1 MGRHRMDVLSF
12 PYHLLRVDL
21 NRIYPGDHAP
31 EVLTHL
37 QGFFI
42 SILTGISPE
51 SAEEPNKNNIKTS
64 KHSPQTALQNATR
77 VHYSTV
83 KQSGLKRKP
92 SPHWH
97 VMGFRIYVLPSSSPP
112 GGTAQTLN
120 PKPSY
125 MAMAHGVIHH
135 PFQVFEMVSRTTAK
149 SEP

>member
-1 MGRHRMDVLSF
+1 HKQRCKTQQEST
-12 PYHLLRVDL
+12 
-21 NRIYPGDHAP
+21 IK
-31 EVLTHL
+31 
-37 QGFFI
+37 QG
-42 SILTGISPE
+42 
-51 SAEEPNKNNIKTS
+51 
-64 KHSPQTALQNATR
+64 
-77 VHYSTV
+77 
-83 KQSGLKRKP
+83 GLKRKP

>member
-1 MGRHRMDVLSF
+1 MKSIFEQIHAQALRRKGWRRILIPELSLKYKYKET
-12 PYHLLRVDL
+12 PPKTD
-21 NRIYPGDHAP
+21 
-31 EVLTHL
+31 T
-37 QGFFI
+37 
-42 SILTGISPE
+42 
-51 SAEEPNKNNIKTS
+51 KNNIKTS

>member
-1 MGRHRMDVLSF
+1 MLRPCGTRAGGEFESQSYPLSINTRKH
-12 PYHLLRVDL
+12 PKTD
-21 NRIYPGDHAP
+21 PKTD
-31 EVLTHL
+31 T
-37 QGFFI
+37 
-42 SILTGISPE
+42 
-51 SAEEPNKNNIKTS
+51 KNSIKTS
-64 KHSPQTALQNATR
+64 KHSPQTALQKATR
-77 VHYSTV
+77 VHY
-83 KQSGLKRKP
+83 KQGGLKRKP

>member
-1 MGRHRMDVLSF
+1 AGGEFESQSYPLSINTRKH
-12 PYHLLRVDL
+12 PK
-21 NRIYPGDHAP
+21 NRPP
-31 EVLTHL
+31 KPT
-37 QGFFI
+37 
-42 SILTGISPE
+42 P
-51 SAEEPNKNNIKTS
+51 KTAS
-64 KHSPQTALQNATR
+64 KHQNTHHKQR
-77 VHYSTV
+77 CKKQQESTI
-83 KQSGLKRKP
+83 KQGGLKRKP